1 LVVVATLGV
10 AIASAT
16 VIYSVVDVVWH
27 FIPAVNQDR
36 LVYVASTDTRVVQAE
51 GGAAASS
58 CEPLP
63 RSPTLPIG
71 ARDPRRSSSS
81 RDSGWARRT

>member
-1 LVVVATLGV
+1 VVVATLGV

-16 VIYSVVDVVWH
+16 VIYGVVDVVWH

-51 GGAAASS
+51 GESRSVILRTPASI
-58 CEPLP
+58 PDLADW
-63 RSPTLPIG
+63 
-71 ARDPRRSSSS
+71 ARDPQRSSSS
-81 RDSGWARRT
+81 RDSGWVRRT